1 MDGPFHPLHE
11 LGVPALV
18 FGRKPAQERN
28 IQHMLRRIIGY
39 LPAYR
44 ARIIHFLPMIR
55 KIYNKGVPALP
66 FYGIDDAGHDV
77 VRVPYGI
84 IVRID
89 ILFSLS
95 VRHGFVGISSVEENT
110 PNSGGYRN
118 AYVRWEPIK

>member
-1 MDGPFHPLHE
+1 
-11 LGVPALV
+11 
-18 FGRKPAQERN
+18 
-28 IQHMLRRIIGY
+28 MLRRIIGY

-84 IVRID
+84 VVRID
-89 ILFSLS
+89 ILFFAFRPPRLCGDI
-95 VRHGFVGISSVEENT
+95 VRRRKHAEFRRIPQRIRQMG
-110 PNSGGYRN
+110 
-118 AYVRWEPIK
+118 AH